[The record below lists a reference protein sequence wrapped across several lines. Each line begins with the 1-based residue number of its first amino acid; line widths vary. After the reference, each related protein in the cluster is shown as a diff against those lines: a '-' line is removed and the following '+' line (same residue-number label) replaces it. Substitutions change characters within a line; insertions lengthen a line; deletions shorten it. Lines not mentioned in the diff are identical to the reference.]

1 MKRTNTTRHPHTP
14 PQRARW
20 VLIVL
25 ASALS
30 GACATAGAVVRP
42 PATPVPSAW
51 SRSVE
56 GTTASVED
64 LARWWERLGDPVLTG
79 VIEQALKANPDLRIA
94 IARLRQAR
102 AQRNLA
108 QANLLPSVSAS
119 VSVSGVKRSKSD
131 AAADLSASIDA
142 SWEPDIFGGLKSAA
156 RAARADLAA
165 TEEDLHNTQV
175 SLAAEVAVNY
185 VDLRD
190 YQARLAIAQANL
202 ETQRETLQ
210 LTEWRAQAGLVSS
223 VDVEQARANAAQTS
237 AQIPSL
243 QTNIVQAE
251 HRLAVLA
258 GLQPTSL
265 AKQLD
270 ASASIPAVPDQ
281 IAFGIPAEILRQ
293 RPDVRA
299 AEQRILAETARL
311 AEAKAARYPGF
322 SLRGSLGTDVV
333 TGALTGG
340 TSVVA
345 SLVAGVAQTIFDA
358 GRIRQQIEIQGAA
371 QEQAVATYEGTVLTA
386 LEDVENALVALE
398 QDRERLAALT
408 TAVEASRNAALL
420 SRQQYAAGLADFQT
434 VLDTQ
439 RSVLTAEETLSAT
452 QANRTTDLIQLYKA
466 LGGGWSPTSG
476 VPNAAPA
483 LGCPSGVSNAAPAL
497 GCPSGQPAVNGTG
510 GRS

>member
-1 MKRTNTTRHPHTP
+1 MERTNTTRHSHTP

-20 VLIVL
+20 LLVVL

-30 GACATAGAVVRP
+30 GACATASAVVRP
-42 PATPVPSAW
+42 PATSVPSAW

-56 GTTASVED
+56 GTTTSVED
-64 LARWWERLGDPVLTG
+64 LARWWERLCDPVLTG
-79 VIEQALKANPDLRIA
+79 VVEQALKANPDLRIA
-94 IARLRQAR
+94 TARLRQAQAR
-102 AQRNLA
+102 RNLA

-119 VSVSGVKRSKSD
+119 GSVSGVKRSQSD
-131 AAADLSASIDA
+131 ATADLSASIDA
-142 SWEPDIFGGLKSAA
+142 SWEPDIFGGLRSAVV
-156 RAARADLAA
+156 AARADLAA

-202 ETQRETLQ
+202 ATQRETLQ

-223 VDVEQARANAAQTS
+223 VDVEQARASAAQTS

-251 HRLAVLA
+251 HRLAALA

-270 ASASIPAVPDQ
+270 ASAPIPAVPDG
-281 IAFGIPAEILRQ
+281 IAVGIPAESLRQ

-299 AEQRILAETARL
+299 AEQRVLAETARL
-311 AEAKAARYPGF
+311 AEAKAARYPSF

-340 TSVVA
+340 TSFVA
-345 SLVAGVAQTIFDA
+345 SLVGSVAQTIFDG

-371 QEQAVATYEGTVLTA
+371 QEQAVISYESTVLTA

-398 QDRERLAALT
+398 QDRQRLAALT
-408 TAVEASRNAALL
+408 IAVGASRNAALL

-452 QANRTTDLIQLYKA
+452 EANRTTDLIQLYKA
-466 LGGGWSPTSG
+466 LGGGWSPTERGPQRGTRVG
-476 VPNAAPA
+476 VPERTAPA
-483 LGCPSGVSNAAPAL
+483 AGA
-497 GCPSGQPAVNGTG
+497 GT
-510 GRS
+510 R

>member
-1 MKRTNTTRHPHTP
+1 MEGTNITPHSYTP
-14 PQRARW
+14 AQRARW
-20 VLIVL
+20 LFFVL
-25 ASALS
+25 ASLLS
-30 GACATAGAVVRP
+30 GACATAGTIARP
-42 PATPVPSAW
+42 PAAAVPAAW

-56 GTTASVED
+56 GTTTGVES
-64 LARWWERLGDPVLTG
+64 LARWWEGLGDPVLTSM
-79 VIEQALKANPDLRIA
+79 IEQALRANPDLRIA
-94 IARLRQAR
+94 SARLRQAR

-119 VSVSGVKRSKSD
+119 GSVSGAKRSKTD
-131 AAADLSASIDA
+131 ATADLSASIDA
-142 SWEPDIFGGLKSAA
+142 SWEPDIFGGLKIAA
-156 RAARADLAA
+156 RAALADLAA

-175 SLAAEVAVNY
+175 SLAAEVAINY

-202 ETQRETLQ
+202 EAQRETLQ

-223 VDVEQARANAAQTS
+223 VDVEQARTSAASTS

-243 QTNIVQAE
+243 QTGIVQAE

-258 GLQPTSL
+258 GLQPSAL
-265 AKQLD
+265 AGQLD
-270 ASASIPAVPDQ
+270 RPAPIPAVPAH
-281 IAFGIPAEILRQ
+281 IAVGIPADSLRQ

-311 AEAKAARYPGF
+311 AEAKAARYPNF
-322 SLRGSLGTDVV
+322 SLRGLLGTDVV

-340 TSVVA
+340 TSLVA
-345 SLVAGVAQTIFDA
+345 SLVGSVAQTIFDA

-371 QEQAVATYEGTVLTA
+371 QEQAVISYESTVLTA
-386 LEDVENALVALE
+386 LEEVENALVALE
-398 QDRERLAALT
+398 QDRRRLAALT
-408 TAVEASRNAALL
+408 TAVESSRNAALL

-439 RSVLTAEETLSAT
+439 RTVLAAEETLSAT

-466 LGGGWSPTSG
+466 LGGGWSPAS
-476 VPNAAPA
+476 
-483 LGCPSGVSNAAPAL
+483 
-497 GCPSGQPAVNGTG
+497 QPAVNGTG
-510 GRS
+510 GGS